1 MISVEKTSSGLIVA
15 GNTRMIAATLVGG
28 SDQATLEIK
37 DAITDTGSVLLTIVA
52 AANTTEFFS
61 ICLPGVKAS
70 SGLYAKLTGTSPK
83 AYIVYR

>member
-1 MISVEKTSSGLIVA
+1 MISKEKTSSGLVVA
-15 GNTRMIAATLVGG
+15 GNTRMTATTLVGG

-37 DAITDTGSVLLTIVA
+37 DAITDTGSVLLTIVVA
-52 AANTTEFFS
+52 TNTTKVFS
-61 ICLPGVKAS
+61 ICMPGVKAS